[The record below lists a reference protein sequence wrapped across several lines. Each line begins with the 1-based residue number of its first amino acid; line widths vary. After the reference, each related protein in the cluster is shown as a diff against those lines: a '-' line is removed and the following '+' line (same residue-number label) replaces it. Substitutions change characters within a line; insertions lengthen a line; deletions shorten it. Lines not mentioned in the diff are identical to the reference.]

1 MTTDNVS
8 PLVSPGSQTMKK
20 QKKKKKSVNEKK
32 TFIMA
37 VRLNGGAHRKKTF
50 IMAVRLNGGAHQKKE
65 NLHHGSQN

>member
-1 MTTDNVS
+1 
-8 PLVSPGSQTMKK
+8 
-20 QKKKKKSVNEKK
+20 
-32 TFIMA
+32 MA